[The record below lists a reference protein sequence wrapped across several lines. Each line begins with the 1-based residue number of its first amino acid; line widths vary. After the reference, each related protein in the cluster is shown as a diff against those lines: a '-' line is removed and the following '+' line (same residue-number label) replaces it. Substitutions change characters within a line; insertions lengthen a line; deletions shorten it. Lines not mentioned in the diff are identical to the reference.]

1 MKGCDVCMKTYNFQE
16 QIENIREEAIKIGY
30 KPTTISKYMSIWR
43 TFIKWK
49 KENNFIYN
57 QDEYS
62 TFLLEHYK
70 FDIIT
75 YTHNSKSRD
84 QQLMRS
90 KKILDDF
97 NTYKNFIKKRVVPI
111 MDETIE
117 LLNQYLKDNNIN
129 YGKIFKVSEKIIPLL
144 KI

>member
-90 KKILDDF
+90 KKILDAF
-97 NTYKNFIKKRVVPI
+97 NTYKNFIKK
-111 MDETIE
+111 E
-117 LLNQYLKDNNIN
+117 LFQIIKRIVFLKN
-129 YGKIFKVSEKIIPLL
+129 L
-144 KI
+144 KISLIFIKSIVVMKDTILLIL

>member
-97 NTYKNFIKKRVVPI
+97 NTYKNFIKK
-111 MDETIE
+111 E
-117 LLNQYLKDNNIN
+117 LFQIIKRIVFLKN
-129 YGKIFKVSEKIIPLL
+129 L
-144 KI
+144 KISLIFIKSIVVMKDTILLIL

>member
-1 MKGCDVCMKTYNFQE
+1 MKTYNFQE

-97 NTYKNFIKKRVVPI
+97 IQFQEN
-111 MDETIE
+111 TIE
-117 LLNQYLKDNNIN
+117 KLKKYL
-129 YGKIFKVSEKIIPLL
+129 
-144 KI
+144 